1 MVRNSDLAEPSLV
14 FIHERTQFIVSGRFY
29 SPLCIHANPWGL
41 FGKAM
46 KKRFFSILELLDAC
60 DYVTSRM
67 PDPRACNDKGKP
79 AFCLYLLEAFSL
91 AVVHQPAKRAH
102 VAVRPGRIL
111 VDKPL

>member
-1 MVRNSDLAEPSLV
+1 MRNSDLAEDHLV
-14 FIHERTQFIVSGRFY
+14 FIHERTQFIVSARCYCALG
-29 SPLCIHANPWGL
+29 LHANASGL
-41 FGKAM
+41 FGKAL
-46 KKRFFSILELLDAC
+46 KKRFISILELLDAC
-60 DYVTSRM
+60 HHVTSRM

-91 AVVHQPAKRAH
+91 AVVHQAAKRAH